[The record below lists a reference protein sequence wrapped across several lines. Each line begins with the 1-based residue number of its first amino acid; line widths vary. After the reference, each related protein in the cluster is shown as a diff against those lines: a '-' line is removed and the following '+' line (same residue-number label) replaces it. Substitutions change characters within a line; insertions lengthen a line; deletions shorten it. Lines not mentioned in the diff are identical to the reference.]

1 MIFFHDQMKISF
13 AQSLNNHVLGVLTI
27 FIFNT
32 LNRQRIQKIQSNS
45 KLVCS
50 VLGKILP
57 YA

>member
-1 MIFFHDQMKISF
+1 MKNLF

-32 LNRQRIQKIQSNS
+32 LNRQRVQKIQSNS

-50 VLGKILP
+50 FLGKILT
-57 YA
+57 YV